1 MFFFV
6 AACFSVAASASGAP
20 LSVQA
25 PGYGQAQGYD
35 QDRGAWDEPP
45 REMSEIQ
52 RRGFH
57 DGIEGAR
64 HDIENHRNPDVN
76 NRDEYR
82 NADFPP
88 EVREQYRES
97 FRRGYARAVS
107 RLLGGA
113 QPPMVPPVQPAQ
125 PMPGPVGGWEP
136 IPQQFSEIHRQGFQD
151 GVESARRDIETHRH
165 PDPDN
170 HERYRTPQVPPQF
183 QDDYREGFR
192 RGYEQTIA
200 QTFGG
205 PQQGAWDLAPGQ
217 FSEIGRRGFQD
228 GMDGARKDVENGRR
242 SDPNNRDEYRNP
254 NLPPAL
260 RDEYRE
266 GFRRGYERAMAHLR
280 GR

>member
-1 MFFFV
+1 MLLFV
-6 AACFSVAASASGAP
+6 AACYSATASASGALLP
-20 LSVQA
+20 V
-25 PGYGQAQGYD
+25 QAQGFG
-35 QDRGAWDEPP
+35 QDRGGWDESP

-64 HDIENHRNPDVN
+64 HDVENHRNPDVN

-88 EVREQYRES
+88 ALREQYRDG
-97 FRRGYARAVS
+97 FRRGYALAIS
-107 RLLGGA
+107 HLLGGNQPPIA
-113 QPPMVPPVQPAQ
+113 QPAPP
-125 PMPGPVGGWEP
+125 PGPGFGWEP
-136 IPQQFSEIHRQGFQD
+136 LPQQFSDIHRRGFQE
-151 GVESARRDIETHRH
+151 GVESAQRDIETHRR

-170 HERYRTPQVPPQF
+170 HERYRSPQVPPQF

-192 RGYEQTIA
+192 RGYEQTVA

-205 PQQGAWDLAPGQ
+205 PQQGQWDMAPGQ

-242 SDPNNRDEYRNP
+242 PDPNNRDEYRNP
-254 NLPPAL
+254 NVPPAL

-280 GR
+280 GNR